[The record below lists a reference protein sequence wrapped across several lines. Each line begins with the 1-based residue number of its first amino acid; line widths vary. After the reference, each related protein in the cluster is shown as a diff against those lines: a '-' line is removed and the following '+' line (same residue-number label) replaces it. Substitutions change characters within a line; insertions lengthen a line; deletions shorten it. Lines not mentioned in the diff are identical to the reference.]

1 MTIIQTWRKRRE
13 GWQALREIFPA
24 GRTGQKSGDY
34 INRPGKRRAARWTKK
49 APGVDSTRRRDR
61 GKETIKV

>member
-24 GRTGQKSGDY
+24 GRMGQKSVDY